1 MITIVG
7 INHTEKFEN
16 QLLKIIK
23 NINPDVIFLEL
34 DRLNF
39 KLLREELSQK
49 EIKSYFS
56 SMPSTFKLLSMYKA
70 KSKND
75 KFVDRM
81 WDSKFVLKL
90 SKNFGFEIIP
100 IDMDKKELYEQIEL
114 EIGFSEKFRILRS
127 VIKKLFFK
135 NSKMDNSK
143 EYVQRFPTLN
153 KYLIEKRSKYMA
165 NEIIK
170 NARSFNDILV
180 LVGNNHLESFKKLI
194 VHDDK
199 KIISLDE
206 FRNI

>member
-90 SKNFGFEIIP
+90 SKNFGFKIIP

-114 EIGFSEKFRILRS
+114 EISFSEKFRILRS

-194 VHDDK
+194 VYDDK

-206 FRNI
+206 FRDI

>member
-75 KFVDRM
+75 EFVDRM